1 MTHALLAQHPFRSL
15 LGCGASLVALVG
27 LSLVLAT
34 PAMAQVR
41 GHTAPGEDPRRAG
54 SGARITSDTNP
65 EEKHGKADDE
75 RLHDAYQ
82 PKGVDL
88 GLFLL
93 LPKLELDEAYNTN
106 LFATQTDRKGEFV
119 TVVRPELKLRS
130 RFKEHALNIAVVAEQ
145 YLHRQYTNDNRLDA
159 DASIDGRYDFSS
171 ETQANVFQQFYA
183 RHEERG
189 SPDDARGVK
198 PTPTQGL
205 TNRSSVKHQ
214 AGRYTFV
221 GEVGVDRRTFENVT
235 GSTGTVVPNQDRDR
249 WEFTTRGRGAY
260 ELFPGY
266 AAVTELSVNTRRYD
280 QTFDRNGY
288 QRDSHGYRAEAGIGI
303 DVSQLI
309 RGDFL
314 VGYFSQDYK
323 DPRFKD
329 PKGMSVRATF
339 NWTPTKLTI
348 IVPAFERTVSETTTA
363 GAVAIVRSSASVTL
377 RHELERNILLTGYA
391 AVSYDDVRGISDN
404 NAWTYEARARAIYA
418 FSPELFA
425 GGELAEKIKRSQVS
439 GGSFNQT
446 VFMLRLGLQL

>member
-1 MTHALLAQHPFRSL
+1 MTHALLARPPFRTL
-15 LGCGASLVALVG
+15 LGCGSSFVALIG
-27 LSLVLAT
+27 LSLALAS

-41 GHTAPGEDPRRAG
+41 GQTAPGEDQRRVG

-65 EEKHGKADDE
+65 EEKGGKADDE

-106 LFATQTDRKGEFV
+106 LYAAQTDRKGEFV

-130 RFKEHALNIAVVAEQ
+130 RFKEHALNIAVLAEQ
-145 YLHRQYTNDNRLDA
+145 YLHRQYTDDNRLDA
-159 DASIDGRYDFSS
+159 EVSVDGRYDFSS

-205 TNRSSVKHQ
+205 VNRTSAKHQ

-221 GEVGVDRRTFENVT
+221 GEVGVDRRAFEDVT
-235 GSTGTVVPNQDRDR
+235 GSTGTLIPNQDRDR
-249 WEFTTRGRGAY
+249 WEFTTRGRAAY

-266 AAVTELSVNTRRYD
+266 AAVSELSVNTRRYD
-280 QTFDRNGY
+280 QAFDRNGY
-288 QRDSHGYRAEAGIGI
+288 QRDSHGYRAEAGIGLDI
-303 DVSQLI
+303 SQLI

-323 DPRFKD
+323 DPRFQD
-329 PKGMSVRATF
+329 PKGVSVRATF

-348 IVPAFERTVSETTTA
+348 IVPTLERTVAETTTL
-363 GAVAIVRSSASVTL
+363 GASSIVRSSASVTL
-377 RHELERNILLTGYA
+377 RHELERNILLSGFAGVT
-391 AVSYDDVRGISDN
+391 YDNVRGVSNN
-404 NAWTYEARARAIYA
+404 NAWTYEARARATYA

-425 GGELAEKIKRSQVS
+425 GGEVVEKIKKSEAA

-446 VFMLRLGLQL
+446 VLMLRLGLQL